1 MKTWQIIL
9 IIAIIVLA
17 GIFAIT
23 LAKNNKSDDAN
34 TNNSNQTNSQ
44 VETNTNQNT
53 NTTTMEDTN
62 ATKQFV
68 TLSVQGFGDIKLEFF
83 EKDAPKAVENFIGLA
98 KKGYYDGVTFHRIIK
113 GFMIQ
118 GGDPTGTGAGGESI
132 FGDTFADELNPDTDS
147 YKAGYAKGVL
157 AMANRGPNTNGSQF
171 FIMLENYP
179 LPHNYTIFG
188 RVVAGQDVV
197 DKIGAVPTNPG
208 DSPKDKVVIT
218 KAVVTDK

>member
-1 MKTWQIIL
+1 
-9 IIAIIVLA
+9 
-17 GIFAIT
+17 
-23 LAKNNKSDDAN
+23 
-34 TNNSNQTNSQ
+34 
-44 VETNTNQNT
+44 
-53 NTTTMEDTN
+53 MEDTN

-188 RVVAGQDVV
+188 RVIAGQDVV